1 MVYGPLSAT
10 ATVNILCNK
19 LATSAYKL
27 PHPTSLQ
34 LYHMNASKISIT
46 INDEYI
52 HTNLTP
58 LISQAYH
65 MPKIKEH
72 ILERT
77 GWSSNTFDTVDGDTL
92 EHYIQTLQDNQGTNV
107 VKFIHDWQNTGKQNQ
122 QFKNAEVDKTD
133 AYKTYI
139 NLHTKCPYNRGA
151 IETHYTTFTVLPLE
165 PQMPP
170 TLSSQI

>member
-1 MVYGPLSAT
+1 
-10 ATVNILCNK
+10 
-19 LATSAYKL
+19 
-27 PHPTSLQ
+27 
-34 LYHMNASKISIT
+34 MNASKISIT

-133 AYKTYI
+133 AYKAYSDV
-139 NLHTKCPYNRGA
+139 HSKCPYHCGA
-151 IETHYTTFTVLPLE
+151 IETPLHYLHCTTTRATDATN
-165 PQMPP
+165 
-170 TLSSQI
+170 TLITNIKAILKKRTHSCTHIQCNHSQRHCNTTQYHIY